1 MAKSDWRAIQKLFV
15 AEHART
21 GVSPKARCEAQGL
34 RYSSAKRH
42 INIGSR
48 TANLQQKAANKN
60 ANGGIRK
67 TERKLAAPEPDTV
80 ETPNL
85 EGGRTPRKPKYFA
98 FLRTSE
104 FAKKLRIKLRIREF
118 AKQARKPGTPEA
130 AIVETP
136 NSGETEPQ
144 ESASFRIF

>member
-85 EGGRTPRKPKYFA
+85 EGGSPPRKPKYFA
-98 FLRTSE
+98 FLRTYEFAINCELISE
-104 FAKKLRIKLRIREF
+104 F
-118 AKQARKPGTPEA
+118 G
-130 AIVETP
+130 
-136 NSGETEPQ
+136 NSQNKQ
-144 ESASFRIF
+144 ESPACLMRACL